1 MVCCAKGAILPRA
14 TSNITDSKNDE
25 DGNDCNKYP
34 KNRGSK
40 NNIIT
45 VFWELTDFFMKRQ
58 NRKYKVYHI
67 FLFVLSVKSDGV
79 YGHRITWKS
88 QLAHVWPEKKTSTS
102 CQFF

>member
-1 MVCCAKGAILPRA
+1 
-14 TSNITDSKNDE
+14 
-25 DGNDCNKYP
+25 
-34 KNRGSK
+34 
-40 NNIIT
+40 
-45 VFWELTDFFMKRQ
+45 MKRQ

-102 CQFF
+102 CLFF